1 MSGYLQGKKKVT
13 VNTLKKRK
21 SEAKKL
27 SMVTCY
33 DASFAKLINKT
44 DIDMVLVGDSLGNVM
59 MGLEDTVS
67 VKMQHML
74 HHTKCV
80 SSSLEHPFLVADMP
94 FMSYNISVEQA
105 MKNAAIL
112 IQDGRANAVKVEGGV
127 EICPQVKAMVD
138 AGIPVVGH
146 LGLTPQSINTMGGYK
161 VQARE
166 KEQREK
172 LINDAKALEAAGC
185 CAIVL
190 EVVPKDLAKEVS
202 GLINIPTIGIGAG
215 ADCDGQVLVMND
227 LLGFDDEFTPKFLKR
242 YANLGEIITNALT
255 EYDSD
260 VKEKNFPSEEHTY
273 S

>member
-1 MSGYLQGKKKVT
+1 
-13 VNTLKKRK
+13 
-21 SEAKKL
+21 
-27 SMVTCY
+27 
-33 DASFAKLINKT
+33 
-44 DIDMVLVGDSLGNVM
+44 
-59 MGLEDTVS
+59 
-67 VKMQHML
+67 
-74 HHTKCV
+74 
-80 SSSLEHPFLVADMP
+80 
-94 FMSYNISVEQA
+94 
-105 MKNAAIL
+105 
-112 IQDGRANAVKVEGGV
+112 
-127 EICPQVKAMVD
+127 MVD